1 MVLQILVW
9 NVVKR
14 FDITTQQYVSSFN
27 QLEVLKVISHTPK
40 FILLP
45 CVWTTGD
52 HLWGCE
58 VWSDDAVN
66 ADVLS
71 YYSSKNSVPQRL
83 KHSFINVASGWIVRE
98 VSVMTVVSSAVSIL
112 GKSACRPWIIL
123 EFRSHYTST
132 YGIKYSLFCFC

>member
-52 HLWGCE
+52 HL
-58 VWSDDAVN
+58 
-66 ADVLS
+66 
-71 YYSSKNSVPQRL
+71 
-83 KHSFINVASGWIVRE
+83 
-98 VSVMTVVSSAVSIL
+98 
-112 GKSACRPWIIL
+112 
-123 EFRSHYTST
+123 
-132 YGIKYSLFCFC
+132 